1 MTLPSLDLF
10 TGIGGFTLALSGW
23 ATPVAYCD
31 NNTGV
36 IATLESLMKKKRL
49 PTAPV
54 LSDVR
59 DVEGIKRAVASS
71 DAGRVGIVTA
81 GFPCVGFSTAGSKQ
95 GLDNDESALFY
106 DAVRVVAALKP
117 DMVMF
122 ENVKAL
128 LSHSDDMKAICKTMR
143 GMGYDLAWTVVSAAD
158 LGAPHKRARWFCLC
172 VRRGYKCPPLTAS
185 QTDAF
190 RWKRRPDVVTKFSPG
205 DSRALS
211 MLGNAIVP
219 DCARLAFAR
228 LYTGFSVHLTIPR
241 TIRRSA
247 FRSNEVREPISAWPV
262 HGAMSLSGKL
272 YAANV
277 ALISP
282 VPMNIVVDPNHYR
295 PTVPYKQSWRPNTP
309 KFGSTDKRT
318 FWPTPRAGSAT
329 HTSVMTARTKNDL
342 ATAAMFAS
350 YIEGKKQPRPKETY
364 GINVAFVEWLMG
376 YPRGHS
382 RGM

>member
-10 TGIGGFTLALSGW
+10 TGIGGFTLALSAW

-31 NNTGV
+31 NNAGV
-36 IATLESLMKKKRL
+36 VATLDLLMKKKRL

-54 LSDVR
+54 LRDVR
-59 DVEGIKRAVASS
+59 DVQGIANAVAHSLV
-71 DAGRVGIVTA
+71 GRVDVVTA

-95 GLDNDESALFY
+95 GLENDESALFY
-106 DAVRVVAALKP
+106 DAARVIAVLKP
-117 DMVMF
+117 GMVMF

-128 LSHSDDMKAICKTMR
+128 LSHSGDMKAICKTMR

-158 LGAPHKRARWFCLC
+158 LGAPQKRSRWFCLC
-172 VRRGYKCPPLTAS
+172 VKRGYSCPPLTAAV
-185 QTDAF
+185 TDTF
-190 RWKRRPDVVTKFSPG
+190 NWTRRPKVVAKFSPG

-228 LYTGFSVHLTIPR
+228 LYTGFMASTIPR
-241 TIRRSA
+241 TLRRSTY
-247 FRSNEVREPISAWPV
+247 RRNQIHGTVTAWPS
-262 HGAMSLSGKL
+262 HGAMSLCGKL
-272 YAANV
+272 YAADV
-277 ALISP
+277 APIASVPIS
-282 VPMNIVVDPNHYR
+282 IVVDPEHYR
-295 PTVPYKQSWRPNTP
+295 PSVPYKQSWRPKTP
-309 KFGSTDKRT
+309 KYGSTDFRT

-350 YIEGKKQPRPKETY
+350 YINGKKQPKPKDSD